1 MEQFGFFKERPP
13 ILLIGSGVSK
23 RYLENYP
30 SWEELLEDVA
40 GRMGISGRQL
50 KPYKSLAKSD
60 NEYGYLPKLATEL
73 NLYLI
78 NSLMD
83 GTITPETLFDEEEL
97 ELYD

>member
-1 MEQFGFFKERPP
+1 MGGTARRCSRPYGYFGT
-13 ILLIGSGVSK
+13 G
-23 RYLENYP
+23 
-30 SWEELLEDVA
+30 
-40 GRMGISGRQL
+40 QL